1 MRMAGEFP
9 RIRRSTMAGIAAAEV
24 LDSFSAG
31 CLLAAIATDEC
42 RLAMIA
48 KYEDPWAEHRR
59 LLALVLRQPDRDEP
73 RLQLANWLGRTGRD
87 SEMAE
92 FIRVDIAYWRAITD
106 YSPSGESAEH
116 IAALKEKRDLRLDGH
131 VKRWREPL
139 YKVIGERRGI
149 TFRTHRG
156 LITSIIAAGVEAAQ
170 RVILRADDLLA
181 LAPIESLCLED
192 SPEYDESSSA
202 SGNLTIKALMRTR
215 LFRALK
221 SLELTGNWIGEAGG
235 AALLEAIPPPR
246 LLFVTLPNSD
256 IGYCMEQRLR
266 QWHPKCWVSFD
277 CKIS

>member
-1 MRMAGEFP
+1 
-9 RIRRSTMAGIAAAEV
+9 
-24 LDSFSAG
+24 
-31 CLLAAIATDEC
+31 
-42 RLAMIA
+42 MIA
-48 KYEDPWAEHRR
+48 KYEDPWAEYRR
-59 LLALVLRQPDRDEP
+59 RVALVLRQPDRDEP
-73 RLQLANWLGRTGRD
+73 RLQLANWLERTGRD
-87 SEMAE
+87 PEMAE

-106 YSPSGESAEH
+106 YSPSGDSAEH
-116 IAALKEKRDLRLDGH
+116 IAALKEKRDLLLDGH

-139 YKVIGERRGI
+139 HKVVGSKRNISFCTR
-149 TFRTHRG
+149 RG
-156 LITSIIAAGVEAAQ
+156 LIGSVSTAGVEAAQ

-192 SPEYDESSSA
+192 SPEYEASSSA
-202 SGNLTIKALMRTR
+202 SGNLTIKALTRTK

-221 SLELTGNWIGEAGG
+221 SLELTGNWIGEAGA

-246 LLFVTLPNSD
+246 LLFLTLPNSD